1 MHWVAPFVLV
11 LGLLVSAA
19 SHATE
24 TVTIA
29 ADQWCPYNCEP
40 NSDKPGLMIEI
51 AQKAFAKHNIAIEY
65 HVMPWTRAIE
75 QVRAHK
81 YTAIVGATKR
91 DAPDFVYPSIPQAWT
106 HNSFY
111 TKTNSTWKFTGVDS
125 LPAISLGVIAN
136 YSYNEELDGY
146 IEKNRNNRRFVQSL
160 SSDNGLEI
168 NIKKMLA
175 DRIGAVIEGDYVM
188 AYTLAK
194 NGWSDKVKNVGS
206 LSPSEAD
213 DLFIA
218 FSPKE
223 PKAKKYAQILS
234 QEIKAMRASGE
245 LKKIL
250 DTYHIQ
256 DWQKRLS

>member
-1 MHWVAPFVLV
+1 MHRVAPFVLV
-11 LGLLVSAA
+11 LGLLFSASA
-19 SHATE
+19 RAE
-24 TVTIA
+24 TITIA

-40 NSDKPGLMIEI
+40 NSEKPGLMIEI
-51 AQKAFAKHNIAIEY
+51 AQKAFAKHDITIEY

-75 QVRAHK
+75 QARAHK
-81 YTAIVGATKR
+81 HTAIVGASKR
-91 DAPDFVYPSIPQAWT
+91 DAPDFIYPSIPQGWT
-106 HNSFY
+106 RNSFY
-111 TKTNSTWKFTGVDS
+111 TKADSTWKFTGVGS
-125 LPAISLGVIAN
+125 LSAISLGVIAN
-136 YSYNEELDGY
+136 YSYNEELDAY
-146 IEKNRNNRRFVQSL
+146 IEKHRNNRRFVQSI

-175 DRIGAVIEGDYVM
+175 DRIGAIIEGDYVM

-194 NGWSDKVKNVGS
+194 NGWSDKVKHVGS
-206 LSPSEAD
+206 MPPSEAD

-250 DTYHIQ
+250 DTYHIN
-256 DWQKRLS
+256 DWQK